1 MTRSRMLRTLGPLS
15 AVALLGA
22 CAVAPE
28 PITPAEHLARARAD
42 YALLYKDQQP
52 LTGPLT
58 ASEAVARALKYN
70 YDQQLASAEANMQ
83 ASQFDVAVMNMLPR
97 LAASAGYNVRNNEN
111 ASSSMSVITRR
122 QSLEPSTSQDEAHAT
137 ADLTFS
143 WNLLDFGVSYF
154 QAKQQGDRTL
164 ISVERRRRVIN
175 NIAKEVRSAFWR
187 TATAERLLP
196 KIEPLLEQA
205 ETALKNNQEIEKNKL
220 EPVIQ
225 TLEYRKNLL
234 QVIAQLRRLKSD
246 LSIAKAQLAALI
258 NVPPR
263 TNFTVVPPP
272 ATPEYP
278 RTLSV
283 DLPSMELIAL
293 SQRPELREEAYQERI
308 DRNNLYKEMVRLVP
322 GLSILSGLNYDSNS
336 YLVNNL
342 WAEAGVRATYNLV
355 NLISGPKILDAAEKQ
370 IQVSRTRRLALS
382 VAVLTQVNVSYQQYL
397 HSVQNLDAAQQ
408 VAEVEAG
415 IARAVNDGGLADAQ
429 PEFERIRQGLQA
441 VAAELDRDRA
451 FNDLQGA
458 LANLYTALGFD
469 PVPPTVRTDDLKTL
483 MTEVQE
489 SLEKLDSGHLPTIP
503 HLTPEPGQ
511 APLRPDSQT
520 PAAPADSP
528 PAADTAPGGDTPVP
542 VPVS

>member
-272 ATPEYP
+272 TTPEYP

-511 APLRPDSQT
+511 APLRSDSQT